1 MPEEEKEQLNALIDD
16 VVQEIKVASSKRN
29 EKPAMPAPEE
39 RPPAEPPDTPPVPP
53 PVGAPPVPAPAVP
66 EHPEDQR
73 RLVDFAEGGEPRD
86 EPRLRAEASSPEHQR
101 THFPKNPFCKIC
113 NIAKNTSMRVARKPG
128 GRSDD
133 LLDAPTAPYQQL
145 ATDSVI
151 LATGDEHVGIGIGG
165 NKSHHV
171 IRDVFSGAKIAYPVC
186 KRDIPS
192 HARNL
197 RHFIGLRANELAPHC
212 LIKMDEAGELQG
224 AAGMIPE
231 TSLPNRWPHN
241 SELERDVR
249 EEKECR
255 RSIHHQSGLPYSAH
269 AFLSLCMPLD
279 VFRPTVHDRSDK
291 DAMGST
297 HQGEVR
303 WRPLLFRTARLVS
316 PKVSWKENL
325 RT

>member
-1 MPEEEKEQLNALIDD
+1 MIPSSLIHARIFHHLPKCQKKLNVLIND
-16 VVQEIKVASSKRN
+16 VVQEIKVASLMHN

-39 RPPAEPPDTPPVPP
+39 RPPAKPPDPR
-53 PVGAPPVPAPAVP
+53 APPAPAPAVP
-66 EHPEDQR
+66 EHPDDER
-73 RLVDFAEGGEPRD
+73 RLVDFAEGGELRD

-151 LATGDEHVGIGIGG
+151 LAKGDEHVGIGIGG
-165 NKSHHV
+165 IKSHHV
-171 IRDVFSGAKIAYPVC
+171 IRDVFSG
-186 KRDIPS
+186 DIPS

-212 LIKMDEAGELQG
+212 LITMDEAGDLQG
-224 AAGMIPE
+224 AAEEVGMIPE

-249 EEKECR
+249 EEKECC
-255 RSIHHQSGLPYSAH
+255 RSIHHQSGLPYSLHTHSYPFAC
-269 AFLSLCMPLD
+269 LSMSFDRPSTLD
-279 VFRPTVHDRSDK
+279 RQRSNGK
-291 DAMGST
+291 
-297 HQGEVR
+297 H
-303 WRPLLFRTARLVS
+303 
-316 PKVSWKENL
+316 
-325 RT
+325 